1 MNANPVKTIQIQW
14 WSAPLAVLFTV
25 VLFFI
30 LDNTRLSEDIHPVIR
45 TLMLSTVS
53 VIMLWGINMFYGRT
67 KNRRT
72 PP

>member
-1 MNANPVKTIQIQW
+1 MNANPVKKIQIQW

-30 LDNTRLSEDIHPVIR
+30 LDNIGLSEDIHPVIR

-53 VIMLWGINMFYGRT
+53 VIMLWGINIIYDRT
-67 KNRRT
+67 KDWRKQ
-72 PP
+72 P